1 MASSSGVNVLRY
13 SALGLGVV
21 YGFYHQR
28 QIYAADRAAAAQRE
42 YERKQQLIAQAKKAY
57 AAKHKSA
64 ATASSASQDINNP
77 NFDLE
82 SFIAQ
87 LDKA

>member
-1 MASSSGVNVLRY
+1 MASSGVNVLRY

-28 QIYAADRAAAAQRE
+28 QIYASDRAAAAQRE
-42 YERKQQLIAQAKKAY
+42 YEHKQQLIAQAKKAY
-57 AAKHKSA
+57 AAKHKPAVA
-64 ATASSASQDINNP
+64 ASSSASQDINSSS
-77 NFDLE
+77 FDLE

>member
-1 MASSSGVNVLRY
+1 MASSGVNVLRY

-28 QIYAADRAAAAQRE
+28 QIYSSDRAAAAQRE
-42 YERKQQLIAQAKKAY
+42 YEHKQQLITQAKKAY
-57 AAKHKSA
+57 AAKNKPAVSS
-64 ATASSASQDINNP
+64 SSASQDINSSS
-77 NFDLE
+77 FDLE

>member
-1 MASSSGVNVLRY
+1 MASSGVNVLRY

-28 QIYAADRAAAAQRE
+28 QIYASDRAAAAQRE
-42 YERKQQLIAQAKKAY
+42 YEHKQQLIAQAKKAY
-57 AAKHKSA
+57 AVKHKPAVTS
-64 ATASSASQDINNP
+64 SSASQDINSSS
-77 NFDLE
+77 FDLE